1 MNIRLLAVFAFLGC
15 ANSILAQRNVIVDSG
30 WETMKDN
37 AAIPVCAFRTQL
49 VNDWADSVYQADI
62 EYPELEKID
71 ESLLEK
77 WNLAASDIPQWPLV
91 STRLTQSCGQ
101 TGLEAEFLPFIQR
114 NGGIYAIRSY
124 KAVLNAQPSAQ
135 GTSGKALPA
144 GERYA
149 AQSVLTKGKWARIR
163 IQETGVYKLSYSYLK
178 KMGFSDPSKVRLY
191 GYGGAVLPETNIH
204 DLSDDL
210 PQQPL
215 WQGNGYVLFYAQG
228 PVSWK
233 YDTRKGYV
241 HEVNTYS
248 DYGYYFLSDCEPDTR
263 NAFGEIEADTIV
275 GSIISSYPDFA
286 VYDPDEYSWYRSG
299 RRMFEKYDYS
309 GGNSRSYQ
317 FNVAGMETDSV
328 GVAVAFSASSSRST
342 SVSVAVNGASI
353 GKFNVRMQYTNE
365 VAAVSEANFIARE
378 KFKEQNTVTITHDRT
393 SGVSGHLDYIRLN
406 YRRRLAMYGAY
417 TLFRVD
423 KARKAVSFRISESAP
438 SVQVWKLSENGVAGI
453 VPSEYVDGC
462 TVTMASDYDPNDI
475 ILAVNPDGTFPEPVF
490 AGQVE
495 NQNLHGL
502 ENVDMVIVVPASGK
516 YTTQAERL
524 AKAHREMDSLNTVVV
539 RTDQI
544 FNEFSSGTP
553 DATAIRRFMKMLY
566 DRGGTGNAP
575 RYLLL
580 MGPGAWDNR
589 MHGTDWKGRNPDDY
603 ILCYESQE
611 SLSHTD
617 SYVMEEYYGLLDDSE
632 GKNPVMEMTDLGI
645 GRLPFETVDQ
655 MRSKV
660 SQIIE
665 YMSGTNMGAW
675 TNRILVLGD
684 DGDNNTHMED
694 ADKVAQVYQN
704 TSPATD
710 VRKVYWD
717 AFNMEVTASYN
728 SYPSIRKLLLE
739 QLNDGALIVNYS
751 GHGSTEVL
759 SHELVLDKQDMK
771 SLSSERLPFWITA
784 SCDIAPFDSPEESLG
799 MNLLANAQG
808 GAIGMLATTRTVHSG
823 PNGAMNRSFSRYVM
837 TKTENGRT
845 NTLGDALRLAKNE
858 LVTSGTGESDFT
870 VNKLNFVLLGDPAMR
885 LMTAQVELVVDSI
898 QGWNVS
904 GVAMAGSVMNVSGHV
919 EINGDTLDNYNGI
932 FWATVYDSERTI
944 TCLNNLSTADE
955 PFVFKYR
962 DRVLFSGSDSVY
974 GGRFCF
980 SFPVPMDINYSN
992 DNGDIILMAVSRDGI
1007 SGNGCYADFKVGGTA
1022 SGLGTDTIGPEIRLM
1037 LNDNRFRYG
1046 GSVNCTP
1053 TLIVELSDS
1062 SGLNTSGNG
1071 LGHDILLV
1079 IDNNPNWTWV
1089 LNSSFVQNQ
1098 GDYTRGLVTFS
1109 IPELPEGEHELMF
1122 RAWDVMNNSTTVYT
1136 RFVAVNDLKPNV
1148 EISVTESS
1156 ASGHVVF
1163 AVSHNRPA
1171 QNAGVALQ
1179 VCDSFGKVLWT
1190 ASTTDKS
1197 SSGMTQISWS
1207 RNSSGGQRAR
1217 QGLYVVT
1224 ATVGTQGGR
1233 QESVSL
1239 KFVLVDP

>member
-1 MNIRLLAVFAFLGC
+1 MAVIAFLGC
-15 ANSILAQRNVIVDSG
+15 ANSVLAQRNVIVDSG
-30 WETMKDN
+30 WDTMKDV
-37 AAIPVCAFRTQL
+37 AAMPVCSFSTQL
-49 VNDWADSVYQADI
+49 DNEWADSVYSADI
-62 EYPELEKID
+62 EYPELQKID
-71 ESLLEK
+71 ESVLDK
-77 WNLAASDIPQWPLV
+77 WNLSASQIPQWPVV
-91 STRLTQSCGQ
+91 STRLTQSRGQ
-101 TGLEAEFLPFIQR
+101 ASMEAEFMPLIRR
-114 NGGIYAIRSY
+114 NGQVYAIRSY
-124 KAVLNAQPSAQ
+124 KAVLNAQLSAQ
-135 GTSGKALPA
+135 VTPLKTLQV

-149 AQSVLTKGKWARIR
+149 DSSVLAEGKWAKIKV
-163 IQETGVYKLSYSYLK
+163 QETGVYKLSYNYLK
-178 KMGFSDPSKVRLY
+178 KMGFSNPSKVRLY
-191 GYGGAVLPETNIH
+191 GYGGAVLPETAIYN
-204 DLSDDL
+204 LADDL

-215 WQGNGYVLFYAQG
+215 WHGNGYMLFYAQG
-228 PVSWK
+228 PLSWK
-233 YDTRKGYV
+233 YDSRKGYV

-248 DYGYYFLSDCEPDTR
+248 DYGYYFLSDCETDVANGFGDVESDTVAGR
-263 NAFGEIEADTIV
+263 
-275 GSIISSYPDFA
+275 IISSYPDFT

-309 GGNSRSYQ
+309 GGGSRAYQ
-317 FNVAGMETDSV
+317 FNVPGMHTDSV
-328 GVAVAFSASSSRST
+328 GVAVAFSASSSRTT
-342 SVSVAVNGASI
+342 SVSVAVNGATI
-353 GKFNVRMQYTNE
+353 GKFNVRMQYANE
-365 VAAVSEANFIARE
+365 VAAVSEGSFVARSQ
-378 KFKEQNTVTITHDRT
+378 FREQNTVTITHNRT
-393 SGVSGHLDYIRLN
+393 GGESGHLDYIRLN
-406 YRRRLAMYGAY
+406 YRRKLAMYGAY

-423 KARKAVSFRISESAP
+423 KVQKGASFCIMESSPA
-438 SVQVWKLSENGVAGI
+438 VQVWKLTADGSAGI

-462 TVTMASDYDPNDI
+462 TVTMASDYNPSDI
-475 ILAVNPDGTFPEPVF
+475 LIAVNPDGTFQEPVF

-502 ENVDMVIVVPASGK
+502 ENVDMVIAVPASGK
-516 YTTQAERL
+516 LTAQAERL

-566 DRGGTGNAP
+566 DRGGAGHAP

-589 MHGTDWKGRNPDDY
+589 MHGSDWKGKNPDDY

-632 GKNPVMEMTDLGI
+632 GKNPAMEKMDIGI
-645 GRLPFETVDQ
+645 GRLPFQTVEQ

-660 SQIIE
+660 NQIIE
-665 YMSGTNMGAW
+665 YMSGSNMGTW
-675 TNRILVLGD
+675 SNRVLVLGD
-684 DGDNNTHMED
+684 DGDNNTHMDD

-704 TSPATD
+704 VSPATD

-728 SYPSIRKLLLE
+728 SYPSVRKLLLE
-739 QLNDGALIVNYS
+739 QLTDGALIVNYS

-771 SLSSERLPFWITA
+771 SLSTKRLPFWITA

-799 MNLLANAQG
+799 MNLFENGQG

-823 PNGAMNRSFSRYVM
+823 PNGAMNRSFSRFVM
-837 TKTENGRT
+837 TRTENGKT
-845 NTLGDALRLAKNE
+845 HTLGDALRLAKNE

-885 LMTAQVELVVDSI
+885 LMTAQVDLVVDSI
-898 QGWNVS
+898 QEAQSGAS
-904 GVAMAGSVMNVSGHV
+904 GVAMAGSVMKVSGHV
-919 EINGDTLDNYNGI
+919 EINGDTLDNFNGM
-932 FWATVYDSERTI
+932 FWARVYDSERKI
-944 TCLNNLSTADE
+944 TCLNNLKTADE
-955 PFVFKYR
+955 PFTYMYR
-962 DRVLFSGSDSVY
+962 DRVLYSGSDSVA

-980 SFPVPMDINYSN
+980 TFPVPMDINYSN
-992 DNGDIILMAVSRDGI
+992 QNGEIILMAVSVDGL
-1007 SGNGCYADFKVGGTA
+1007 SGHGCYNDFKVGGTA
-1022 SGLGTDTIGPEIRLM
+1022 SELGTDTVGPQIRLM
-1037 LNDNRFRYG
+1037 LNDYSFRYG
-1046 GSVNCTP
+1046 GSVNSTP

-1071 LGHDILLV
+1071 LGHDLMLV
-1079 IDNNPNWTWV
+1079 IDNNPAWTWV

-1098 GDYTRGLVTFS
+1098 GDYTRGTVTFT

-1136 RFVAVNDLKPNV
+1136 RFVVENDLKPHV
-1148 EISVTESS
+1148 EVAVAENTGN
-1156 ASGHVVF
+1156 GHVVF

-1171 QNAGVALQ
+1171 QDAQVTVQ
-1179 VCDSFGKVLWT
+1179 VCDSFGKVMWI
-1190 ASTTDKS
+1190 SSSTDKS
-1197 SSGMTQISWS
+1197 ASGKTQIDWS

-1224 ATVGTQGGR
+1224 ATVGTRGGK
-1233 QESVSL
+1233 QESASL